1 MRKFSPE
8 HDDGS
13 NCSTGATL
21 SKKMRLS
28 DGGKEEEGGRK
39 ETKVYDD
46 HIKTRNASVQMSV
59 FKDPQSLHEMLIIV
73 YHLPSGVE
81 NASFDL
87 VGDGPGTRTA
97 KIEYDWPTI
106 TIDPEEYF
114 DFDITCGTPRCH
126 PKFLSLRDDLRH
138 FRPNVDSVPKAEI
151 EVTLP
156 ISVQTTTASR
166 SVRAVR
172 KRSDGSRLLIV
183 ELMAYQAEYVVRNDE
198 KQLKFRDLD

>member
-1 MRKFSPE
+1 
-8 HDDGS
+8 
-13 NCSTGATL
+13 
-21 SKKMRLS
+21 
-28 DGGKEEEGGRK
+28 
-39 ETKVYDD
+39 
-46 HIKTRNASVQMSV
+46 
-59 FKDPQSLHEMLIIV
+59 
-73 YHLPSGVE
+73 
-81 NASFDL
+81 
-87 VGDGPGTRTA
+87 VGDGPGTSTG

-106 TIDPEEYF
+106 TMDPEEYF
-114 DFDITCGTPRCH
+114 DFDIKCGTPRCH
-126 PKFLSLRDDLRH
+126 PKFLFLRDDLRH
-138 FRPNVDSVPKAEI
+138 FRPINVDSVPKAEI